1 MGSQTEELPL
11 EKAARSAHN
20 GSPLHLE
27 DRFLKNVAWI
37 LWVCALLA
45 LRVAQGVPA
54 PPGSPSDNGRVLYK
68 WVDKDGVTHFGD
80 RVPPEYASQEQ
91 HVLNSRGYEINH
103 VDAQKSAEQLAAD
116 EQKRLDMEQSQTRDR
131 NLLST
136 YASVQEIERLRDQRV
151 QLVADQIKVT
161 NQFLDTLNG
170 RMKKMRGD
178 TLRFRPYSND
188 PKAPPMPDQLT
199 EDLVRLKMDMHTQEQ
214 NLLQKRAEESSMSIQ
229 FESDIDRFKEL
240 KHIK

>member
-11 EKAARSAHN
+11 EKAVRSAHN

-37 LWVCALLA
+37 LSVAALLA
-45 LRVAQGVPA
+45 VSVAQGVPA
-54 PPGSPSDNGRVLYK
+54 PPGSPSDGRVLYK
-68 WVDKDGVTHFGD
+68 WVDKEGVTHFGD
-80 RVPPEYASQEQ
+80 RVPPEYATQEQ

-116 EQKRLDMEQSQTRDR
+116 EQKRLDLEQSQTRDR

-178 TLRFRPYSND
+178 SQRFRPYSVD
-188 PKAPPMPDQLT
+188 PKAPPMPDQLA
-199 EDLVRLKMDMHTQEQ
+199 EDLVRLKTDVRTQEQ

-240 KHIK
+240 KHIR